1 MIKTFSTLGD
11 ALSDIEREIVMDF
24 DQDLIRVEIFITTDQ
39 RYRVGYQKV
48 EQLELDV

>member
-1 MIKTFSTLGD
+1 MIKTFNNLGD

-24 DQDLIRVEIFITTDQ
+24 DSELVRVEIFITTDH

-48 EQLELDV
+48 EQMEMDI